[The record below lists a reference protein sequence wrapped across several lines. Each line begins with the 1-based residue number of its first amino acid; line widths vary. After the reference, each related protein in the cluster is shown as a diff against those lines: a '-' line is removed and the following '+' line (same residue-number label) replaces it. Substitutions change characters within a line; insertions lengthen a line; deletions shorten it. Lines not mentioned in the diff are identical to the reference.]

1 MIDDPALALDGDAEL
16 RRRWEVIRR
25 KLEANSESLLS
36 QGGLIY
42 KTTSSGR
49 RAWAVRWVE
58 RSGDRPVHH
67 ALYLGD
73 DERLVALARRHLGY
87 FRMLGDLPEEVAG
100 HARFAATASYALRRL
115 AARPRGAK
123 G

>member
-1 MIDDPALALDGDAEL
+1 MIDDPALDQKQGIRWDA
-16 RRRWEVIRR
+16 IRR

-36 QGGLIY
+36 QGGLIS

-58 RSGDRPVHH
+58 RSGGKPVHH
-67 ALYLGD
+67 SLYLGD

-87 FRMLGDLPEEVAG
+87 FRLLGGMEEEING
-100 HARFAATASYALRRL
+100 HARFAATAGFAVRRL